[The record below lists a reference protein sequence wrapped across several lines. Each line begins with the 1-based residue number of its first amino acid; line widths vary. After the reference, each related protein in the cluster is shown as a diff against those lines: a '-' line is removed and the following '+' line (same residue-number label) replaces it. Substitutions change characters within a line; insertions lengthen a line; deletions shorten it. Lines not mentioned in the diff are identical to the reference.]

1 MALGPTCL
9 LGSVGGLRGMVCI
22 VDVANVEPR
31 VQKIGGEREVKK
43 KQQSIVKGEVASLR
57 RGG

>member
-1 MALGPTCL
+1 
-9 LGSVGGLRGMVCI
+9 MVCI

-31 VQKIGGEREVKK
+31 VQKIGGEREVEI